1 MKDKK
6 QRQRQSPHQP
16 NQCRDC
22 SAGCRNLSPPG
33 TFQMILYNYRDGED
47 DDPDDD
53 DDDGEDNDGGADG
66 DGDQY

>member
-22 SAGCRNLSPPG
+22 SAGCQNLSPPG
-33 TFQMILYNYRDGED
+33 TFQMILYHYGD
-47 DDPDDD
+47 DDEGD
-53 DDDGEDNDGGADG
+53 DDDGGADD